1 MPTSHKAV
9 AANVSSNTTREDVNS
24 NGKVGGLGGGGPSA
38 GRGTNRQQ
46 NNFNRV
52 VVDAQENNQS
62 SITNTL
68 APSKKV
74 KYSHQYKNKSTC
86 KSVDRQQST
95 RSRRSS
101 SRRRKL
107 QPNSNDVP
115 QSNSKSNGTTQSNSI
130 AIKTPAPPSL
140 SNPSSPIFEDA
151 VDNSK
156 SSGGD
161 DDSALSK
168 ISDEDIVDTIIN
180 GPEDSSAS
188 LSTFETIGCLV
199 IEEEFAQES
208 TTSTSTT
215 NKNYSDDDGVQ
226 NLLSTLTSLH
236 VEGGEMVQ
244 GCISIYT
251 ASGNKQKRFVSTT
264 KKRLIKAVERYQTAK
279 ANPSEFDAV
288 ELENLLNTETD
299 EDFKELSESGWIDK
313 ESINLFHIYSRFR
326 EVLGYLAYAPE
337 GTEQIGNHTMPE
349 WQVSSFFLNLF
360 F

>member
-9 AANVSSNTTREDVNS
+9 AANASSNTTREDVNS

-38 GRGTNRQQ
+38 GTGTNRQQ

-68 APSKKV
+68 APSSKKI
-74 KYSHQYKNKSTC
+74 KLTNHNNTSPC
-86 KSVDRQQST
+86 KSAAQPST
-95 RSRRSS
+95 NRRSS
-101 SRRRKL
+101 SRLRRKL
-107 QPNSNDVP
+107 PHNSNAQP
-115 QSNSKSNGTTQSNSI
+115 KPNGTIVENSI
-130 AIKTPAPPSL
+130 AIKSTAPPSL
-140 SNPSSPIFEDA
+140 SKQSFSIFEDDA
-151 VDNSK
+151 DNSK
-156 SSGGD
+156 SGVGTD

-180 GPEDSSAS
+180 GEDSSAS
-188 LSTFETIGCLV
+188 LSTFETLGCLAL
-199 IEEEFAQES
+199 EEEFAQES

-264 KKRLIKAVERYQTAK
+264 KKRLMKAVERYQTAK
-279 ANPSEFDAV
+279 ANPQEFDAV

-313 ESINLFHIYSRFR
+313 ESINLFHEYSRFR
-326 EVLGYLAYAPE
+326 EVLGYLAYAPD
-337 GTEQIGNHTMPE
+337 GTLQIGNHCMPD